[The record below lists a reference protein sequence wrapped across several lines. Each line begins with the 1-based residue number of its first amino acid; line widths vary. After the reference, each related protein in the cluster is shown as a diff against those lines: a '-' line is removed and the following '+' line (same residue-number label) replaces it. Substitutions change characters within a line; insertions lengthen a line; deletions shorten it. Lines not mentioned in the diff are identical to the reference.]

1 MPIDEVEAWAQEY
14 NAKNFELSWD
24 ALPEW
29 ARESHRATARK
40 ALGLEDL
47 PASG

>member
-1 MPIDEVEAWAQEY
+1 MSIDEVEAWARNY
-14 NAKNFELSWD
+14 NSKNFEMHWD

-29 ARESHRATARK
+29 ARESHRDTARK

-47 PASG
+47 PAGS